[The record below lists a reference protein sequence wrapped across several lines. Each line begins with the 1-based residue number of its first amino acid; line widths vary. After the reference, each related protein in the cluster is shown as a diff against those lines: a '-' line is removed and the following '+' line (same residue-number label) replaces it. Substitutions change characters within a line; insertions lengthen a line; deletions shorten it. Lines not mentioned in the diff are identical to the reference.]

1 MKPANLKTRIFLYIL
16 ETRQTTTLRIVEH
29 FKKAGYTKQGVYK
42 ILRLLHSEGKI
53 LWVKTH
59 IEVHLLWLHD
69 EIELLAKALPKK
81 EIVFQTFTEKKQT
94 YKIKTLTELENVYGQ
109 IFISIISSLQ
119 GTIKNFLF
127 YDVHNY
133 TYVNTVPI
141 VDWYIDFIFKNKG
154 SVHLLVGSKSPLDL
168 ALKKKSKMKSIQ
180 IHCIDKKWGVN
191 LSVFG
196 DYVITVHTGKKTLDA
211 MNSIFKNNTEE
222 SARKPLEKLYNEKS
236 LHKIV
241 VERNSVKAK
250 EIEKEF
256 RKYFV
261 LK

>member
-1 MKPANLKTRIFLYIL
+1 MKSVKLETLIFLYIL
-16 ETRQTTTLRIVEH
+16 ETRQTTTLHIVDH

-42 ILRLLHSEGKI
+42 VLRLLYTEGKI

-81 EIVFQTFTEKKQT
+81 EIVFQKFTEKKQT
-94 YKIKTLTELENVYGQ
+94 YTVKTLTELENVYGQ
-109 IFISIISSLQ
+109 ILISIIGSLQ
-119 GTIKNFLF
+119 GTITDFLF
-127 YDVHNY
+127 YDIHNY

-154 SVHLLVGSKSPLDL
+154 SVYLLVGSKSPLDL
-168 ALKKKSKMKSIQ
+168 ALKKKNKMKSIQ
-180 IHCIDKKWGVN
+180 IHCIDKKWNVN

-196 DYVITVHTGKKTLDA
+196 DYVITVHTGKKILNA
-211 MNSIFKNNTEE
+211 MNGIFENSTEE

-241 VERNSVKAK
+241 VEKNPAKAK